1 MDNPVSKYMNN
12 EIQLT
17 DLLRQ
22 INKEISRRLTPIFRQ
37 KKLSIAE
44 ISILMR
50 INRKPACR
58 ATELATMIGIP
69 TSTVTGM
76 LDRLEKRGLLERR
89 QDPRDRRSVLIAA
102 TSETREFVATLMT
115 PMENM
120 LHKAFRAMPDTRTRR
135 LVQDLQFILRILEQE
150 NWAAG

>member
-1 MDNPVSKYMNN
+1 MNN

-17 DLLRQ
+17 ELLRQ
-22 INKEISRRLTPIFRQ
+22 INKEISKRLTPIFRQ

-50 INRKPACR
+50 IARKPGCR

-76 LDRLEKRGLLERR
+76 LDRLEKRSLLERH
-89 QDPRDRRSVLIAA
+89 QDPNDRRSVLIAA
-102 TSETREFVATLMT
+102 TSKTREFVSTLMT
-115 PMENM
+115 PMEDM
-120 LHKAFRAMPDTRTRR
+120 LHRAFRALPDNRTRR
-135 LVQDLQFILRILEQE
+135 LVQDLKFILQILEQE
-150 NWAAG
+150 NWAAE